1 VKKSGTAP
9 SQDAGYLGSLEN
21 MVASSMTSYRGR
33 GASEGD
39 QLAPDEEARVLD
51 LLAQADIRLSSLYVS
66 DSTLDAEIK
75 ESAERIEEEIRV
87 LEAKLRELD
96 EKIAVM
102 NGLDEKVEAILRNA
116 DVQGKAHGAGNSVV
130 F

>member
-1 VKKSGTAP
+1 
-9 SQDAGYLGSLEN
+9 
-21 MVASSMTSYRGR
+21 
-33 GASEGD
+33 
-39 QLAPDEEARVLD
+39 LD
-51 LLAQADIRLSSLYVS
+51 LLAQADVRLSSLYVS

-75 ESAERIEEEIRV
+75 ESAERIEDEIRV

-116 DVQGKAHGAGNSVV
+116 DVQGKVHGAGNSVV